1 MDFKGKRIFI
11 SGGAGVIG
19 TEMVQLLQQQGAH
32 IMVGDLK
39 PIPADFPSTVIY
51 RQGDLNYITQVEVD
65 HFNPEYFIHL
75 AATFERSTE
84 TYEHWEENFHHNI
97 LLSHHLM
104 TLMRNVPGLKRVVNA
119 SSYLIYDKAHYQFK
133 EAQNQPVKLTESH
146 SINPRNLT
154 GLAKLA
160 HEIELDFLALFKSDQ
175 FTSISAR
182 IYRGYGKNSRDII
195 SRWVRDLLNNEKI
208 TVYNPEGFFD
218 YIYAQDTAK
227 GLLKLALCNQT
238 GIVNLGT
245 GRSRQVGD
253 VVRILHAHFPQM
265 NTEYIRKTDE
275 LIEASE
281 ADTTLLKKY
290 IAWAPERDLENT
302 IPEIIAFEQQR
313 QIAKDITYGNIL
325 VSSASRKIGLIQS
338 VKKAAN
344 KIHSGIKVIAAD
356 ASDTCLAKHFT
367 DDFWKIPLI
376 SEIDIHAFIKECQ
389 NRSIQL
395 IIPSRDGELAF
406 FAENKSLFEQAGI
419 HVMVSNKESIRKCV
433 DKLAFYRENENV
445 QSRII
450 PTAEHM
456 DSWNNTRFV
465 VKERF
470 GAGSDSIG
478 INLGKEEASVHA
490 DQLKFPIFQPFIDG
504 LELSIDAYIDKTG
517 KVKGIIMRKRELVVN
532 GESQVTSTIHNPVME
547 KEFRAIIDS
556 LKLSG
561 HIILQAII
569 DSKGE
574 IHVIECN
581 PRFGGAS
588 TLSVKAGLDS
598 FYWAYLES
606 CSVSLEAYPFI
617 PTTKTITQVRYPAD
631 LYL

>member
-19 TEMVQLLQQQGAH
+19 TEMVQLLHQQGAH

-39 PIPADFPSTVIY
+39 PIPTDFPSTIIY
-51 RQGDLNYITQVEVD
+51 RQGDLNSITQAELD

-75 AATFERSTE
+75 AATFERSAE

-119 SSYLIYDKAHYQFK
+119 SSYLIYDKTHYQFK
-133 EAQNQPVKLTESH
+133 EAQEKAVKLTESH
-146 SINPRNLT
+146 TINPRNLT

-160 HEIELDFLALFKSDQ
+160 HEIELDFLAIFKSDQ

-195 SRWVRDLLNNEKI
+195 SRWVRDLLNNQKI

-218 YIYAQDTAK
+218 YIYAGDTAK
-227 GLLKLALCNQT
+227 GLLKLALCDQT

-253 VVRILHAHFPQM
+253 VIQILQVHFPQM
-265 NTEYIRKTDE
+265 QAEHIRKTDE

-281 ADTTLLKKY
+281 ADTTLLKSY
-290 IAWAPERDLENT
+290 INWTPERDLENT

-313 QIAKDITYGNIL
+313 SVEKEVIYGHIL
-325 VSSASRKIGLIQS
+325 VTSASRKIGLIQA
-338 VKKAAN
+338 VKKASN
-344 KIHSGIKVIAAD
+344 KIHPSIKVIAAD
-356 ASDTCLAKHFT
+356 ASDTCLAKHFS
-367 DDFWKIPLI
+367 DDFWKIPFI
-376 SEIDIHAFIKECQ
+376 SQIDIKEFIQSCKTK
-389 NRSIQL
+389 SIQL

-406 FAENKSLFEQAGI
+406 FSEHKSQFKEAGI
-419 HVMVSNKESIRKCV
+419 HVMVSDKESIEKCV
-433 DKLAFYRENENV
+433 DKLSFYTNNKNIPT
-445 QSRII
+445 II
-450 PTAEHM
+450 PAFEDIASANGTA
-456 DSWNNTRFV
+456 FV

-478 INLGKEEASVHA
+478 INLNAA
-490 DQLKFPIFQPFIDG
+490 DALAHSKQLQHPIFQPFIEG
-504 LELSIDAYIDKTG
+504 SELSIDAYIDTSR
-517 KVKGIIMRKRELVVN
+517 KVKGLVMRKRELVVN
-532 GESQVTSTIHNPVME
+532 GESQITTTIQDNQLESAFYAV
-547 KEFRAIIDS
+547 IDS

-574 IHVIECN
+574 IHIIECN

-588 TLSVKAGLDS
+588 TLSIKAGLDS

-606 CSVSLEAYPFI
+606 SNISIESYPFI
-617 PTTKTITQVRYPAD
+617 PTKEPITQVRYPAD

>member
-19 TEMVQLLQQQGAH
+19 TEMVQLLHQQGAH
-32 IMVGDLK
+32 VMVGDLK
-39 PIPADFPSTVIY
+39 PIPANFPTTVNY
-51 RQGDLNYITQVEVD
+51 RQGDLNFISQAELNQ
-65 HFNPEYFIHL
+65 FNPEYFIHL
-75 AATFERSTE
+75 AATFERSAE
-84 TYEHWEENFHHNI
+84 TYEHWEENFRHNI

-119 SSYLIYDKAHYQFK
+119 SSYLIYDKTHYQFK

-160 HEIELDFLALFKSDQ
+160 HEIELDFLALFKSDR

-195 SRWVRDLLNNEKI
+195 SRWVRDLLNNETI
-208 TVYNPEGFFD
+208 VVYNPEGFFD

-227 GLLKLALCNQT
+227 GLLKLALCDQT

-253 VVRILHAHFPQM
+253 VVQILKAHFPQM
-265 NTEYIRKTDE
+265 NIEYIRKRDE

-281 ADTTLLKKY
+281 ADTTLLKSY
-290 IAWAPERDLENT
+290 IDWTPERNLEDT
-302 IPEIIAFEQQR
+302 IPDIIAFEQQR
-313 QIAKDITYGNIL
+313 MVSEEVLYGHIL
-325 VSSASRKIGLIQS
+325 VTSASRKIGL
-338 VKKAAN
+338 VKAVKNAAN
-344 KIHSGIKVIAAD
+344 KIHGSIRVIAAD
-356 ASDTCLAKHFT
+356 ASDNCLAKYFT
-367 DDFWKIPLI
+367 DDFWKIPFI
-376 SEIDIHAFIKECQ
+376 HQIDIEAFIKECQ
-389 NRSIQL
+389 ARSIHL

-406 FAENKSLFEQAGI
+406 FAENKSLFKEAGI
-419 HVMVSNKESIRKCV
+419 HVMVSDKESIDKCV
-433 DKLAFYRENENV
+433 DKLAFYQDNTAI

-450 PTAEHM
+450 PTAENI
-456 DSWNNTRFV
+456 DSLNTTHFV

-478 INLGKEEASVHA
+478 INLDKEQALVHSKE
-490 DQLKFPIFQPFIDG
+490 LKFPIFQPFIEG
-504 LELSIDAYIDKTG
+504 SELSIDSYIDSTG
-517 KVKGIIMRKRELVVN
+517 KVKGIVMRRRELVVN
-532 GESQVTSTIHNPVME
+532 GESQITTTVQNSALE
-547 KEFRAIIDS
+547 QEFLSIIDA
-556 LKLSG
+556 LNLSG

-606 CSVSLEAYPFI
+606 TSVSLDSYSFI
-617 PTTKTITQVRYPAD
+617 QTKAPITQVRYPAD

>member
-1 MDFKGKRIFI
+1 MNFSGKRVFI

-19 TEMVQLLQQQGAH
+19 TEMVQLLQQQDAI

-39 PIPADFPSTVIY
+39 PIPVDFPSTITY
-51 RQGDLNYITQVEVD
+51 RQGDLNFITQQELD

-75 AATFERSTE
+75 AATFERSAE

-119 SSYLIYDKAHYQFK
+119 SSYLIYDKAHYQFNTPQDK
-133 EAQNQPVKLTESH
+133 AVKLNEST

-160 HEIELDFLALFKSDQ
+160 HEIELDFLAIFKSDK
-175 FTSISAR
+175 FTNISAR

-195 SRWVRDLLNNEKI
+195 SRWVRDLLNNQKI

-227 GLLKLALCNQT
+227 GLLKLALSDKT

-245 GRSRQVGD
+245 GRARQVGD
-253 VVRILHAHFPQM
+253 LVQILQSHFPQM
-265 NTEYIRKTDE
+265 EAEYVRKPDE

-281 ADTTLLKKY
+281 ADITLLKNY
-290 IAWAPERDLENT
+290 INWSPERTLEDT
-302 IPEIIAFEQQR
+302 IPEIIAFEQQ
-313 QIAKDITYGNIL
+313 KMVVEELVYEHIL
-325 VSSASRKIGLIQS
+325 VTSASRKIGLIQA

-344 KIHSGIKVIAAD
+344 KIHPSIQVIAAD
-356 ASDTCLAKHFT
+356 ASDTCLAKYFA

-376 SEIDIHAFIKECQ
+376 NQIDIQEFIKECKA
-389 NRSIQL
+389 RKIRL
-395 IIPSRDGELAF
+395 IIPSRDGELTF
-406 FAENKSLFEQAGI
+406 FSENKSIFKEAGI
-419 HVMVSNKESIRKCV
+419 HIMVSEKDAIRKCI
-433 DKLAFYRENENV
+433 DKLAFYDENGTI

-450 PTAEHM
+450 PTFEKI
-456 DSWNNTRFV
+456 DSLNTTQFV
-465 VKERF
+465 VKERY

-478 INLGKEEASVHA
+478 INLNKQESLDHSK
-490 DQLKFPIFQPFIDG
+490 QLEFPIYQPFMQG
-504 LELSIDAYIDKTG
+504 TELSVDAYIDLSG
-517 KVKGIIMRKRELVVN
+517 KVKGIVMRRRELIVN
-532 GESQVTSTIHNPVME
+532 GESQITTTVQDNDLE
-547 KEFRAIIDS
+547 KAFLAIINS
-556 LKLSG
+556 MKLSG
-561 HIILQAII
+561 HVILQAII

-588 TLSVKAGLDS
+588 TLSIKAGLDS

-606 CSVSLEAYPFI
+606 SSISLDKYPFI
-617 PTTKTITQVRYPAD
+617 PDKKTVTQVRYPAD

>member
-1 MDFKGKRIFI
+1 MDFKEKRVFI
-11 SGGAGVIG
+11 SGGSGVIG
-19 TEMVQLLQQQGAH
+19 TEMVQLLHQQGAH

-39 PIPADFPSTVIY
+39 PIPCDFPSTIQY
-51 RQGDLNYITQVEVD
+51 RQGDLNFITQEELN

-75 AATFERSTE
+75 AATFERSAE

-104 TLMRNVPGLKRVVNA
+104 TLMRNVPALKRVVNA
-119 SSYLIYDKAHYQFK
+119 SSYLIYDKTHYQFK
-133 EAQNQPVKLTESH
+133 EAQNQAVKLTESH

-160 HEIELDFLALFKSDQ
+160 HEIELDFLSLFKSDQ

-195 SRWVRDLLNNEKI
+195 SRWVRNLLNNEKI

-218 YIYAQDTAK
+218 YIYAQDTAN
-227 GLLKLALCNQT
+227 GLLKLALCDQT

-253 VVRILHAHFPQM
+253 VVQILQVHFPQM
-265 NTEYIRKTDE
+265 NIEYIRKTDE

-281 ADTTLLKKY
+281 ADITLLKSY
-290 IAWAPERDLENT
+290 INWAPERDLEDT
-302 IPEIIAFEQQR
+302 IPEIIAFEQQ
-313 QIAKDITYGNIL
+313 KKSTDEVVYGNIL
-325 VSSASRKIGLIQS
+325 VTSASRKIGLIQA

-344 KIHSGIKVIAAD
+344 KIHASIQVIAAD
-356 ASDTCLAKHFT
+356 SSDSCLAKYFT
-367 DDFWKIPLI
+367 DYFWKIPLI
-376 SEIDIHAFIKECQ
+376 SQIDIHVFIKECQ
-389 NRSIQL
+389 VRSIRL

-406 FAENKSLFEQAGI
+406 FAENKSLFKEAGI
-419 HVMVSNKESIRKCV
+419 HVMISDNTSINRCI
-433 DKLAFYRENENV
+433 DKLSFYNENKAI
-445 QSRII
+445 QSSII
-450 PTAEHM
+450 PTFEDLESINSTH
-456 DSWNNTRFV
+456 FV

-478 INLGKEEASVHA
+478 INLNKEAALAHSER
-490 DQLKFPIFQPFIDG
+490 LKFPIFQPFIKG
-504 LELSIDAYIDKTG
+504 SELSIDAYIDTSG
-517 KVKGIIMRKRELVVN
+517 KVKGIVMRKRELVVN
-532 GESQVTSTIHNPVME
+532 GESQITTTVQNTEWKNAFI
-547 KEFRAIIDS
+547 AIIGS
-556 LKLSG
+556 LNLSG

-569 DSKGE
+569 DSNGE

-588 TLSVKAGLDS
+588 TLSIKAGLDS

-606 CSVSLEAYPFI
+606 SSISLESYPFVE
-617 PTTKTITQVRYPAD
+617 TKEPITQVRYPAD

>member
-1 MDFKGKRIFI
+1 MNFNGKRVFI

-19 TEMVQLLQQQGAH
+19 TEMVQLLQQQGAT

-39 PIPADFPSTVIY
+39 SIPSGFPSTVIY
-51 RQGDLNYITQVEVD
+51 RQGDLNFMTQAELD

-75 AATFERSTE
+75 AATFERSAE

-119 SSYLIYDKAHYQFK
+119 SSYLIYDKCHYQFGNPQ
-133 EAQNQPVKLTESH
+133 ERPVKLNETT

-160 HEIELDFLALFKSDQ
+160 HEIELDFLALFKSDK

-208 TVYNPEGFFD
+208 TIYNPEGFFD

-227 GLLKLALCNQT
+227 GLLKLALCDQT

-245 GRSRQVGD
+245 GRSRQVAD
-253 VVRILHAHFPQM
+253 VVKVLQSSFPQM
-265 NTEYIRKTDE
+265 QAEYIRKTDE

-281 ADTTLLKKY
+281 ADTTLLESY
-290 IAWAPERDLENT
+290 IQWTPERDLENT
-302 IPEIIAFEQQR
+302 IPEIIAFEQQKMHVEET
-313 QIAKDITYGNIL
+313 IYGNIL
-325 VSSASRKIGLIQS
+325 VTSASRKIGLIQV
-338 VKKAAN
+338 VKNAAN
-344 KIHSGIKVIAAD
+344 KVHSSIQVIAAD
-356 ASDTCLAKHFT
+356 ASDTCLAKHFS

-376 SEIDIHAFIKECQ
+376 SQIDIQAFISDCHA
-389 NRSIQL
+389 RSIRL

-406 FAENKSLFEQAGI
+406 FAENKPVFEQAGI
-419 HVMVSNKESIRKCV
+419 HIMVSDKESIRKCI
-433 DKLAFYRENENV
+433 DKLAFYHENGSI
-445 QSRII
+445 QSRVIATFENI
-450 PTAEHM
+450 
-456 DSWNNTRFV
+456 DSLKSTRFV

-478 INLGKEEASVHA
+478 INLSKEEASDHA
-490 DQLKFPIFQPFIDG
+490 KQLKFPIFQPFIEG
-504 LELSIDAYIDKTG
+504 SELSIDAYIDTTG
-517 KVKGIIMRKRELVVN
+517 KTKGIVMRKRELVVN
-532 GESQVTSTIHNPVME
+532 GESQITTTIQEPALE
-547 KEFRAIIDS
+547 KEFLGIIDS

-588 TLSVKAGLDS
+588 TLSIKAGLDS

-606 CSVSLEAYPFI
+606 SSVSLEAYPFI
-617 PTTKTITQVRYPAD
+617 QTKKPITQVRYPAD